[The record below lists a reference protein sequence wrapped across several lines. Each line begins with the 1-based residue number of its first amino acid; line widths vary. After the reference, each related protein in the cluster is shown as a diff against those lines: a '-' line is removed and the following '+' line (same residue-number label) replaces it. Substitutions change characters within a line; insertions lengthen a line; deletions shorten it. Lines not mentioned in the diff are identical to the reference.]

1 MRPTLCTAIA
11 IAHFPLSLPSRL
23 LLNVTIGLL
32 LPQMVALAG
41 LLLPAAV
48 NSATAQPTATEVVER
63 MVQAEGRR
71 NTAYVGY
78 TGMRRYSLQNK
89 HFKKPAEAVVRV
101 VCTGTGAK
109 SFQVLSV
116 TGSRLI
122 GDRAIRKMIEA
133 EGEASQTGE
142 HEQNRILPKNY
153 DFRLLGTEVA
163 DGRLNYVL
171 EILPKTSYRFLLRGR
186 IWVDAKEYAITR
198 VEGSPAKNSS
208 FWIRDVQIVLRY
220 SRTGPFW
227 LLLLN
232 ESRAN
237 ARILGETQLTIDYFD
252 YVVNGQYNREALSA
266 RPGETPD

>member
-1 MRPTLCTAIA
+1 MLSQMIA
-11 IAHFPLSLPSRL
+11 PF
-23 LLNVTIGLL
+23 V
-32 LPQMVALAG
+32 

-48 NSATAQPTATEVVER
+48 SSVTAQPTATEVVQR
-63 MVQAEGRR
+63 MVQAEGLR

-78 TGMRRYSLQNK
+78 TGMRRYTLQNK
-89 HFKKPAEAVVRV
+89 HFKKPAEALVRV
-101 VCTGTGAK
+101 VCTGAGAK

-133 EGEASQTGE
+133 EAEASQTGE

-171 EILPKTSYRFLLRGR
+171 EILPKTNYRFLVRGR
-186 IWVDAKEYAITR
+186 IWVDAAEYAITR
-198 VEGSPAKNSS
+198 VEGSPAKNPS

-227 LLLLN
+227 LPLRN

-237 ARILGETQLTIDYFD
+237 ARILGKTQLTIDYFD

-266 RPGETPD
+266 WPAGTPE